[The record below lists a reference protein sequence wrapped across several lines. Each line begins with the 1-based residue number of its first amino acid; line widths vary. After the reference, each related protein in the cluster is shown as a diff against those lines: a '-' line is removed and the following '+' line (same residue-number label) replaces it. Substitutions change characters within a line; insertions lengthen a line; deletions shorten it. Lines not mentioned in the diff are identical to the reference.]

1 MTNRRHWGALRRTLF
16 KRALWGAVKRL
27 NPFVRCDNPVMF
39 IVWLG
44 AVLATGLWLAAL
56 GGVYAEKPLF
66 VGLTALFL
74 WGTVFAANFAESLA
88 ATGAKSRAAALRN
101 LRNDVTGRRIEESDL
116 YGVTAETPGETV
128 PGTELREGDLIL
140 VTAGEV
146 IPADGEVVKG
156 IASVNEAAVTGES
169 APVVRGA
176 GSDKSGVTGGTTVLS
191 DWMVMRVTSNP
202 GDSFLDRMIA
212 MVEGAERRKTPNE
225 RALTILLLALTLLFV
240 LVAATLLPFT
250 ELAGVLTGEAHRVTY
265 TTVLGLLVSL
275 MPTTVGGLL
284 AAAGVAGI
292 ARLMREN
299 VIANSGRAI
308 EAAGDVD
315 IVFLDKTG
323 TVTFGDRQASAVYA
337 APGVKEREA
346 LQAAFL
352 ASSADTTPEGR
363 SIVEYVTR
371 RLSSRLLIV
380 PPEAS
385 YIPFSA
391 TTRMSGINL
400 GSRTLRKGAPDA
412 VKAYLDSFGVTV
424 PEGVTA
430 VSDAVASRGA
440 TPLWLFED
448 RKILGVIE
456 LKDTIKPAMALHF
469 AQLKRMGIRTVMI
482 TGDNAL
488 TAASIAREAGID
500 DYLAEAT
507 PEKKLAKIRELQGEG
522 HMVAMTGD
530 GTNDSPALA
539 QADVA
544 VAMNSGTQAAREAA
558 NMVDLDSSPA
568 KLIKIVKIGKQLLM
582 TRGALITF
590 SLANDIGKYF
600 AVIPTTFAGLYPG
613 LARFN
618 VMGLAGGE
626 TALLATMLFNIF
638 ALVLLTPLA
647 LKGVPYRP
655 MSAARLL
662 KRHLLFYGV
671 GGLVLP
677 FAFIKAADMFFSW
690 CGGGVW

>member
-1 MTNRRHWGALRRTLF
+1 MTRKKRWGDLRRSLL
-16 KRALWGAVKRL
+16 KRALAGAFVRL
-27 NPFVRCDNPVMF
+27 NPAVRQDNPVMF

-44 AVLATGLWLAAL
+44 AVFTTLLWVGSIL
-56 GGVYAEKPLF
+56 GWCRENPVF
-66 VGLTALFL
+66 VGLTTVLL
-74 WGTVFAANFAESLA
+74 WGTVLTANFAESLA
-88 ATGAKSRAAALRN
+88 ATGAKARAAALRS
-101 LRNDVTGRRIEESDL
+101 LRSNVTGRRIEESDL
-116 YGVTAETPGETV
+116 YGVSVDTPGEIV
-128 PGTELREGDLIL
+128 DGEALREGDLIL
-140 VTAGEV
+140 VLAGEV
-146 IPADGEVVKG
+146 IPTDGEVIRG

-169 APVVRGA
+169 APVVRGE
-176 GSDKSGVTGGTTVLS
+176 GSDQSGVTGGTTVLS
-191 DWMVMRVTSNP
+191 DWIVVRVTSNP

-225 RALTILLLALTLLFV
+225 RALTILLLAITVLFV
-240 LVAATLLPFT
+240 LVASTLLPFT
-250 ELAGVLTGEAHRVTY
+250 DFAGELTGREHHVTY
-265 TTVLGLLVSL
+265 TTVVGLLVSL

-315 IVFLDKTG
+315 IVFIDKTG
-323 TVTFGDRQASAVYA
+323 TVTFGDRQASAILP
-337 APGVKEREA
+337 APGVKARDA

-363 SIVEYVTR
+363 SIVDYVSR
-371 RLSSRLLIV
+371 RLASRYLIV
-380 PPEAS
+380 PEGAS
-385 YIPFSA
+385 YVPFSA
-391 TTRMSGINL
+391 TTRMSGITL
-400 GSRTLRKGAPDA
+400 AGRTIRKGAPDA
-412 VKAYLDSFGVTV
+412 VRDYLKTFGVEV
-424 PEGVTA
+424 PAAVT
-430 VSDAVASRGA
+430 SITDTVASRGA
-440 TPLWLFED
+440 TPLLLFED
-448 RKILGVIE
+448 RRVLAVIE
-456 LKDTIKPAMALHF
+456 LKDTVKPAMAMHF

-507 PEKKLAKIRELQGEG
+507 PEKKLAKIRELQSEG

-618 VMGLAGGE
+618 VMGLTGSE
-626 TALLATMLFNIF
+626 TALLATMLFNIL
-638 ALVLLTPLA
+638 ALALLTPLA

-655 MSAARLL
+655 MPAARLL
-662 KRHLLFYGV
+662 KRHLFIYGA

-677 FAFIKAADMFFSW
+677 FLLIKAADWFITLL
-690 CGGGVW
+690 GIV

>member
-1 MTNRRHWGALRRTLF
+1 MSQQNRRVARLRRELLKRAFFGAL
-16 KRALWGAVKRL
+16 VRL
-27 NPFVRCDNPVMF
+27 NPAIRHDNPVMF

-44 AVLATGLWLAAL
+44 AAVTTGFWIASLL
-56 GGVYAEKPLF
+56 GVCRDKPLF
-66 VGLTALFL
+66 VGLAALLL
-74 WGTVFAANFAESLA
+74 WGVLLTANFAESLA
-88 ATGAKSRAAALRN
+88 ATGAKTRAAALRN
-101 LRNDVTGRRIEESDL
+101 LRSNVTGRRIEEGDL
-116 YGVTAETPGETV
+116 EVASADTPGEIV
-128 PGTELREGDLIL
+128 SGAELSAGDLIL
-140 VTAGEV
+140 VREGEV
-146 IPADGEVVKG
+146 IPADGEVILG

-191 DWMVMRVTSNP
+191 DWIVVRVTSNA
-202 GDSFLDRMIA
+202 GDTFLDRMIA

-225 RALTILLLALTLLFV
+225 RALTILLLAVTMLFV
-240 LVAATLLPFT
+240 LVAATLVPFT
-250 ELAGVLTGEAHRVTY
+250 NFAGELTGREHHVTY
-265 TTVLGLLVSL
+265 TMVVGLLVCL

-299 VIANSGRAI
+299 VIAKSGRAI

-323 TVTFGDRQASAVYA
+323 TVTFGDRKASAVYPA
-337 APGVKEREA
+337 AGVKEREV

-352 ASSADTTPEGR
+352 CSWADTTPEGR
-363 SIVEYVTR
+363 SVAEYAKR
-371 RLSSRLLIV
+371 RLPSRLLVV
-380 PPEAS
+380 PQEAT
-385 YIPFSA
+385 YVPFTA
-391 TTRMSGINL
+391 VTRMSGITVA
-400 GSRTLRKGAPDA
+400 GRTIRKGAPDA
-412 VKAYLDSFGVTV
+412 VREALKSVGVALAADV
-424 PEGVTA
+424 ASVADE
-430 VSDAVASRGA
+430 VASRGA
-440 TPLWLFED
+440 TPMLLFEN
-448 RKILGVIE
+448 RRVLGVIE
-456 LKDTIKPAMALHF
+456 LKDTVKPAMAMHF

-482 TGDNAL
+482 TGDSAL

-500 DYLAEAT
+500 DFLAEAT
-507 PEKKLAKIRELQGEG
+507 PEKKLAKIRELQSEG

-568 KLIKIVKIGKQLLM
+568 KLIKIVRIGKQLLM

-600 AVIPTTFAGLYPG
+600 AVIPTMFAGLYPG

-618 VMGLAGGE
+618 ILGMTGCE
-626 TALLATMLFNIF
+626 SALLATMLFNIL
-638 ALVLLTPLA
+638 ALGLLTPLA
-647 LKGVPYRP
+647 LKGVPYRA

-662 KRHLLFYGV
+662 RRHLLYYGL
-671 GGLVLP
+671 GGLLLP
-677 FAFIKAADMFFSW
+677 FVLIKLADWLFAA
-690 CGGGVW
+690 VVA

>member
-1 MTNRRHWGALRRTLF
+1 MRRRQSSLFRRTLL
-16 KRALWGAVKRL
+16 KRAFLGAVMRL
-27 NPFVRCDNPVMF
+27 NPRVRRDNPVMF

-44 AVLATGLWLAAL
+44 AAVTTGLWVASLA
-56 GGVYAEKPLF
+56 GVYAEKATF
-66 VGLTALFL
+66 VGLMALFL

-101 LRNDVTGRRIEESDL
+101 LRNNVTGRRLEESDL
-116 YGVTAETPGETV
+116 YGVSAETVGETV
-128 PGTELREGDLIL
+128 NGTELREGDLIL
-140 VTAGEV
+140 VLAGEV
-146 IPADGEVVKG
+146 IPTDGEVVRG

-169 APVVRGA
+169 APVVRGE

-191 DWMVMRVTSNP
+191 DWIVVRVTSNP

-225 RALTILLLALTLLFV
+225 RALTILLLAVTLLFV

-250 ELAGVLTGEAHRVTY
+250 DFAGQLTGENHRVTY
-265 TTVLGLLVSL
+265 TTVVGLLVSL

-315 IVFLDKTG
+315 ILFLDKTG
-323 TVTFGDRQASAVYA
+323 TVTFGDRQASAVYT

-363 SIVEYVTR
+363 SIVEFVTR

-380 PPEAS
+380 PDGAS
-385 YIPFSA
+385 YVPFSA
-391 TTRMSGINL
+391 TTRMSGITI
-400 GSRTLRKGAPDA
+400 GSRTIRKGAPDA
-412 VKAYLDSFGVTV
+412 VKNYLATFGIAV
-424 PEGVTA
+424 PDGVTA
-430 VSDAVASRGA
+430 TADAVASRGA
-440 TPLWLFED
+440 TSLLLFED
-448 RKILGVIE
+448 RRVLGVIE
-456 LKDTIKPAMALHF
+456 LKDTVKPAMALHF
-469 AQLKRMGIRTVMI
+469 TQLKRMGIRTVMI

-507 PEKKLAKIRELQGEG
+507 PEKKLAKIRELQSEG

-618 VMGLAGGE
+618 VMGLTGSE
-626 TALLATMLFNIF
+626 TALLATMIFNI
-638 ALVLLTPLA
+638 ASLVLLTPLA

-655 MSAARLL
+655 MPAARLL
-662 KRHLLFYGV
+662 RRHLLFYGV

-677 FAFIKAADMFFSW
+677 FLLIKAADWLLTYSGCF
-690 CGGGVW
+690 

>member
-1 MTNRRHWGALRRTLF
+1 
-16 KRALWGAVKRL
+16 
-27 NPFVRCDNPVMF
+27 MF

-44 AVLATGLWLAAL
+44 AVFTTALWIGALTGLCRENA
-56 GGVYAEKPLF
+56 VF
-66 VGLTALFL
+66 VGLTALLL
-74 WGTVFAANFAESLA
+74 WGTVLTANFAESLA
-88 ATGAKSRAAALRN
+88 ATGAKARAAALRS
-101 LRNDVTGRRIEESDL
+101 LRNNVTGRRIEESDL
-116 YGVTAETPGETV
+116 YGVSADTPGEV
-128 PGTELREGDLIL
+128 VDGQSLQEGDLIL
-140 VTAGEV
+140 VLAGEV
-146 IPADGEVVKG
+146 IPTDGEVIRG

-169 APVVRGA
+169 APVVRGE
-176 GSDKSGVTGGTTVLS
+176 GSDQSGVTGGTTVLS
-191 DWMVMRVTSNP
+191 DWIVVRVTSNP

-225 RALTILLLALTLLFV
+225 RALTILLLALTVLFV
-240 LVAATLLPFT
+240 LVASTLLPFT
-250 ELAGVLTGEAHRVTY
+250 DFAAELTGREHRVTY
-265 TTVLGLLVSL
+265 TTVVGLLVSL

-315 IVFLDKTG
+315 IVFIDKTG
-323 TVTFGDRQASAVYA
+323 TVTFGDRQASAIHP
-337 APGVKEREA
+337 APGVKLREA
-346 LQAAFL
+346 LQAAFF

-363 SIVEYVTR
+363 SIVDYVSR
-371 RLSSRLLIV
+371 RLSSRFLMV
-380 PPEAS
+380 PEGAS
-385 YIPFSA
+385 YVPFSA
-391 TTRMSGINL
+391 TTRMSGITMN
-400 GSRTLRKGAPDA
+400 GRTIRKGAPDA
-412 VKAYLDSFGVTV
+412 VRDYLKTFGVAV
-424 PEGVTA
+424 PAEVT
-430 VSDAVASRGA
+430 SLTDTVASRGA
-440 TPLWLFED
+440 TPLLLFED
-448 RKILGVIE
+448 RRVLGVIE
-456 LKDTIKPAMALHF
+456 LKDTVKPAMAKNF

-507 PEKKLAKIRELQGEG
+507 PEKKLAKIRELQSEG

-590 SLANDIGKYF
+590 SLASDIGKYF

-613 LARFN
+613 IARFN
-618 VMGLAGGE
+618 VMGLTGSQ
-626 TALLATMLFNIF
+626 TALLATMLFNIL
-638 ALVLLTPLA
+638 ALALLTPLA

-662 KRHLLFYGV
+662 KRHLFIYGA
-671 GGLVLP
+671 GGLALP
-677 FAFIKAADMFFSW
+677 FLLIKAADWLITLSGW
-690 CGGGVW
+690 V

>member
-1 MTNRRHWGALRRTLF
+1 MRDNGAGRWQRGLWR
-16 KRALWGAVKRL
+16 RALFGAVRRL
-27 NPFVRCDNPVMF
+27 DPLVRRDNPVMF
-39 IVWLG
+39 LVWLG
-44 AVLATGLWLAAL
+44 AVLETGLWAASLA
-56 GGVYAEKPLF
+56 GIYAEKPLF
-66 VGLTALFL
+66 TGVTALLL
-74 WGTVFAANFAESLA
+74 WSTVLAANLAESLA
-88 ATGAKSRAAALRN
+88 ATGAKTHAAALRR
-101 LRNDVTGRRIEESDL
+101 LRSEVYGRRLEETDL
-116 YGVTAETPGETV
+116 YGVSAETEGERV
-128 PGTELREGDLIL
+128 AGLLLREGDLIL
-140 VTAGEV
+140 VRAGEV
-146 IPADGEVVKG
+146 IPADGEVVRG

-191 DWMVMRVTSNP
+191 DWIVVRVTSNP

-212 MVEGAERRKTPNE
+212 MVEGAERRRTPNE
-225 RALTILLLALTLLFV
+225 RALTILLLAMTALFV
-240 LVAATLLPFT
+240 LVTATLLPMTDF
-250 ELAGVLTGEAHRVTY
+250 AAQLTGNEHHVTY
-265 TTVLGLLVSL
+265 TTLVSLLVSL

-284 AAAGVAGI
+284 AAAGVAGV

-299 VIANSGRAI
+299 VIVNSGRAI

-315 IVFLDKTG
+315 ILFLDKTG
-323 TVTFGDRQASAVYA
+323 TVTFGDRRAAAVHA
-337 APGVKEREA
+337 AGGVRQRDV

-363 SIVEYVTR
+363 SIVEFVTR
-371 RLSSRLLIV
+371 RLSSRLLVI
-380 PPEAS
+380 PEAAS

-391 TTRMSGINL
+391 TTRMSGVSIA
-400 GSRTLRKGAPDA
+400 GRTIRKGSADA
-412 VKAYLDSFGVTV
+412 VREYLKSFGVTIPDDV
-424 PEGVTA
+424 ATTA
-430 VSDAVASRGA
+430 DVVAGRGA
-440 TPLWLFED
+440 TPLLLCED
-448 RKILGVIE
+448 RRVLGVIE
-456 LKDTIKPAMALHF
+456 LQDTVKPAMARHF

-482 TGDNAL
+482 TGDNPL

-507 PEKKLAKIRELQGEG
+507 PEKKLTKIRELQSEG

-590 SLANDIGKYF
+590 SLASDIGKYF
-600 AVIPTTFAGLYPG
+600 AVIPTTFSEVYPG

-618 VMGLAGGE
+618 VMGLSGSE
-626 TALLATMLFNIF
+626 TALMATLFFNIA

-655 MSAARLL
+655 MSAHRLL
-662 KRHLLFYGV
+662 KRNLFVYGL
-671 GGLVLP
+671 GGFVLP
-677 FAFIKAADMFFSW
+677 FLFIKGADWLFAFW
-690 CGGGVW
+690 GA

>member
-1 MTNRRHWGALRRTLF
+1 MSQQNRRVARLRRELLKRAFFGAL
-16 KRALWGAVKRL
+16 VRL
-27 NPFVRCDNPVMF
+27 NPAIRHDNPVMF

-44 AVLATGLWLAAL
+44 AAVTTGFWIASLL
-56 GGVYAEKPLF
+56 GVCRDKPLF
-66 VGLTALFL
+66 VGLAALLL
-74 WGTVFAANFAESLA
+74 WGVLLTANFAESLA
-88 ATGAKSRAAALRN
+88 ATGAKTRAAALRN
-101 LRNDVTGRRIEESDL
+101 LRSNVTGRRIEEGDL
-116 YGVTAETPGETV
+116 EVASADTPGEIV
-128 PGTELREGDLIL
+128 SGAELSAGDLIL
-140 VTAGEV
+140 VREGEV
-146 IPADGEVVKG
+146 IPADGEVILG

-191 DWMVMRVTSNP
+191 DWIVVRVTSNA
-202 GDSFLDRMIA
+202 GDTFLDRMIA

-225 RALTILLLALTLLFV
+225 RALTILLLAVTMLFV
-240 LVAATLLPFT
+240 LVAATLVPFT
-250 ELAGVLTGEAHRVTY
+250 NFAGELTGREHHVTF
-265 TTVLGLLVSL
+265 TMVVWLLVCL

-299 VIANSGRAI
+299 VIAKSGRAI

-323 TVTFGDRQASAVYA
+323 TVTFGDRKASAVYPA
-337 APGVKEREA
+337 AGVKEREV

-352 ASSADTTPEGR
+352 CSWADTTPEGR
-363 SIVEYVTR
+363 SVAEYAKR
-371 RLSSRLLIV
+371 RLPSRLLVV
-380 PPEAS
+380 PQEAT
-385 YIPFSA
+385 YVPFTA
-391 TTRMSGINL
+391 VTRMSGITVA
-400 GSRTLRKGAPDA
+400 GRTIRKGAPDA
-412 VKAYLDSFGVTV
+412 VREALKSVGVALAADV
-424 PEGVTA
+424 
-430 VSDAVASRGA
+430 VSVADEVASRGA
-440 TPLWLFED
+440 TPMLLFEN
-448 RKILGVIE
+448 RRVLGVIE
-456 LKDTIKPAMALHF
+456 LKDTVKPAMAMHF

-482 TGDNAL
+482 TGDSAL

-500 DYLAEAT
+500 DFLAEAT
-507 PEKKLAKIRELQGEG
+507 PEKKLAKIRELQSEG

-568 KLIKIVKIGKQLLM
+568 KLIKIVRIGKQLLM

-600 AVIPTTFAGLYPG
+600 AVIPTMFAGLYPG

-618 VMGLAGGE
+618 ILGMTGCE
-626 TALLATMLFNIF
+626 SALLATMLFNIL
-638 ALVLLTPLA
+638 ALGLLTPLA
-647 LKGVPYRP
+647 LKGVPYRA

-662 KRHLLFYGV
+662 RRHLLYYGL
-671 GGLVLP
+671 GGLLLP
-677 FAFIKAADMFFSW
+677 FVLIKLADWLFAA
-690 CGGGVW
+690 VVA